1 MAYEAATIAP
11 SERQSKD
18 TLSKHVRAAI
28 QLKRGNSY
36 FFDGQQMVFE
46 RYGEDN
52 RLIFKLIHTEL
63 TFRVDWKES
72 RSDLPT
78 SDWVISMISAGRFHT
93 RDPGPSLVKSN
104 RFMMGEEEARKIDP
118 GSVIRYK
125 ILVGLDK
132 LGSVVSDDQIK
143 IIADRVKR
151 QYPEEAKHF
160 VDGLTPRTVK
170 EWRKKRGSFQ
180 ERAWSDCI
188 SKTGKGPR
196 PRRLNQALTD
206 LISASALYYWTNKTA
221 SKVDAYNHLTNAIT
235 IRNALDEASGTAT
248 QLHCP
253 SPTTL
258 SDCIDELETFQTM
271 RAKFG
276 EVAARAKFK
285 AMGKAIPAS
294 RILELVQIDHTII
307 DLELIDLDVLDGPTK
322 TQLGKPTL
330 ATVICVKS
338 RCILAW
344 YISFAGPSLAS
355 VIQALKRC
363 LRPKLNCIG
372 SSDFPIL
379 QDIFGLPSNIV
390 CDNGMEF
397 VGTSIQD
404 QIQDLGIT
412 LVASKVASPE
422 SKAFVERLFGT
433 LNSKLFHKLPGT
445 TLNKSKREEHADK
458 FKSEATITLQELEEL
473 TEHVAY
479 AYHIS
484 PHSGLDGRP
493 PALVWQEDAARY
505 GIPVLLS
512 GDRLDPLLGILDE
525 RTLSNDGIE
534 LFGLQY
540 NDRPTTNIILEEECA
555 RLSDRKRASLRVKI
569 KYNPYDLGHIWI
581 FREKDND
588 YLQFP
593 CVDLDYASGLT
604 LAQHKT
610 IRKHLR
616 ETGLEFSS
624 IADRA
629 KARVLLQNRI
639 LELTPNATAA
649 QRRATAK
656 LVSMPSVA
664 SKRDLSGLTSITG
677 KTLLP
682 HEPLVA
688 RSKDAGAIP
697 KGSLRGASKARKT
710 RQDNAER
717 HRLAQER
724 YDATMQPNE
733 ALWDVFTD
741 ADWEP
746 Y

>member
-1 MAYEAATIAP
+1 MAYEATAIVP
-11 SERQSKD
+11 RERHSKE
-18 TLSKHVRAAI
+18 TLSTQVRATI

-63 TFRVDWKES
+63 TFRIDWRES

-78 SDWVISMISAGRFHT
+78 SDWVISMLAAGRFHT
-93 RDPGPSLVKSN
+93 RNPGPSLVKSN

-132 LGSVVSDDQIK
+132 IGSAVSDDQIK
-143 IIADRVKR
+143 VIIDRVKR
-151 QYPEEAKHF
+151 KYPEEAKHF
-160 VDGLTPRTVK
+160 DDGLTPRTVK

-196 PRRLNQALTD
+196 TRRLNQAMTD
-206 LISASALYYWTNKTA
+206 LVSASALYYWTNKTA
-221 SKVDAYNHLTNAIT
+221 SKVDAYNHLANAIT
-235 IRNALDEASGTAT
+235 LKNALDEANGMAA

-258 SDCIDELETFQTM
+258 SDCIDELQTFETM
-271 RAKFG
+271 SVKFG

-285 AMGKAIPAS
+285 AMGKAIPAN

-307 DLELIDLDVLDGPTK
+307 DLELIELDVLDGPTK
-322 TQLGKPTL
+322 TRLGKPTL
-330 ATVICVKS
+330 ATAICVKS

-344 YISFAGPSLAS
+344 YISFDGPSLAS

-372 SSDFPIL
+372 SADFPIL
-379 QDIFGLPSNIV
+379 QDIFGLPSTIV
-390 CDNGMEF
+390 ADNGMEF

-404 QIQDLGIT
+404 QVQDLGIT

-422 SKAFVERLFGT
+422 SKAFIERLFGT

-445 TLNKSKREEHADK
+445 TLNKTKREAHSNK
-458 FKSEATITLQELEEL
+458 FKSEATITLHELEEL

-505 GIPVLLS
+505 GIPVLFS
-512 GDRLDPLLGILDE
+512 CDRLDSLLGILDE
-525 RTLSNDGIE
+525 RKLSNDGIE

-540 NDRPTTNIILEEECA
+540 NDRPTTNLILEAECA
-555 RLSDRKRASLRVKI
+555 RLSDGKRASLKVKL
-569 KYNPYDLGHIWI
+569 KYNPHDLGYIWI
-581 FREKDND
+581 FREEDND
-588 YLQFP
+588 YLRFP

-604 LAQHKT
+604 LAQHQT

-624 IADRA
+624 TADRA

-639 LELTPNATAA
+639 LELTPGATAA

-656 LVSMPSVA
+656 LVGMPRVA
-664 SKRDLSGLTSITG
+664 AKRDLSGLTSITG

-682 HEPLVA
+682 HEPLIA
-688 RSKDAGAIP
+688 RTNDAGAIP
-697 KGSLRGASKARKT
+697 KGSLRGAAKARKT
-710 RQDNAER
+710 RQDNAIR
-717 HRLAQER
+717 QRLAQER

-733 ALWDVFTD
+733 APWDVFTD